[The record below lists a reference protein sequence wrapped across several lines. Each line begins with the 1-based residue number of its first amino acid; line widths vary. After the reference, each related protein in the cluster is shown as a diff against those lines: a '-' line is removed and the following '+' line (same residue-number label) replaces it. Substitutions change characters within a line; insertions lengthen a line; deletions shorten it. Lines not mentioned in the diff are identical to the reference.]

1 MRGWAAERARS
12 WGSYVSGAL
21 PDLKKQS
28 VSGDAWDGEGEDGVL
43 IDLNP
48 GSKRLKRA
56 CRRPANL
63 KAASRQIPDIQG
75 QLSSFRIVAI
85 DDKFDFR
92 AAPDEPREVVTG
104 YELPDHLL

>member
-12 WGSYVSGAL
+12 WGPFVSGTL

-28 VSGDAWDGEGEDGVL
+28 VSGDAWDSEGEDGVL

-48 GSKRLKRA
+48 GSKRLKGA

-63 KAASRQIPDIQG
+63 KSADWQISDIQG

-92 AAPDEPREVVTG
+92 AAPDEP
-104 YELPDHLL
+104 